1 MSRRDTIIVAVLLN
15 TGLLAVLF
23 MMAIN
28 TDDDRINPPSDVQQL
43 AVATPEPVKV
53 PVETDTHVIAMAA
66 PVTSSQANSGDELD
80 NVLKDYAAN
89 IPPQTIVL
97 DDDNADTIEKE
108 PLPQVEPKAEVKPE
122 KATAEKSTTS
132 GSDKTVDVA
141 VKKGDSLDKIA
152 RANNTTVDAI
162 KKASNLKNDKL
173 KVGQVLKVPVGSK
186 KADTK
191 PVAAKKEKEETKL
204 VAAAETE
211 YYTIQKGDN
220 PWKIAKQF
228 KVKFDDLLKLNNLD
242 EEKARNLKVGDK
254 IRVK

>member
-28 TDDDRINPPSDVQQL
+28 TDDDRLNPPSDVQQL
-43 AVATPEPVKV
+43 AVANPEPTKV
-53 PVETDTHVIAMAA
+53 PVETDTHIIAMAT
-66 PVTSSQANSGDELD
+66 PMTSQATSGDELD

-97 DDDNADTIEKE
+97 DDDNADAIEKE
-108 PLPQVEPKAEVKPE
+108 PVTQVEAKPE
-122 KATAEKSTTS
+122 SKPDKVATEKTSTS
-132 GSDKTVDVA
+132 SSDKTVDVA

-186 KADTK
+186 KSESK
-191 PVAAKKEKEETKL
+191 PVTAKKEEPKL
-204 VAAAETE
+204 VAVASETE
-211 YYTIQKGDN
+211 FYTIQKGDN
-220 PWKIAKQF
+220 PWKIAKQY

>member
-28 TDDDRINPPSDVQQL
+28 TDDDRLSPPSEVQQM
-43 AVATPEPVKV
+43 AAANPEPIKV
-53 PVETDTHVIAMAA
+53 PIETDTHVIAMATPA
-66 PVTSSQANSGDELD
+66 TTQGTSGDELD

-89 IPPQTIVL
+89 MPPQTIVL
-97 DDDNADTIEKE
+97 DDDNADSIEKE
-108 PLPQVEPKAEVKPE
+108 PVPVEPKEEIKPE
-122 KATAEKSTTS
+122 KATAEKPTATASS
-132 GSDKTVDVA
+132 GKTVDVA

-152 RANNTTVDAI
+152 RSNGTTVEAI

-186 KADTK
+186 KAETK
-191 PVAAKKEKEETKL
+191 PVAAKKEEPKV
-204 VAAAETE
+204 VASNEIE

-220 PWKIAKQF
+220 PWKIAKQY

-254 IRVK
+254 VRVK

>member
-28 TDDDRINPPSDVQQL
+28 TDDGLTPPSDVQQV
-43 AVATPEPVKV
+43 ATATPEPIKV
-53 PVETDTHVIAMAA
+53 PVETDTHVIAMAT
-66 PVTSSQANSGDELD
+66 PLTTQATSGDELD

-108 PLPQVEPKAEVKPE
+108 PQVETKPEVKPE
-122 KATAEKSTTS
+122 KATAEKTSTNST
-132 GSDKTVDVA
+132 DKTVDVA

-152 RANNTTVDAI
+152 RANGTTVDAI

-186 KADTK
+186 KSESK
-191 PVAAKKEKEETKL
+191 PVAVKKEENKL
-204 VAAAETE
+204 VASSEVE